1 MEAFCEENRIQVAH
15 GSSRTP
21 TTQSLVERS
30 NRSWKEDM
38 RALIMSTSST
48 VFKNGVKKH
57 QKQLILET

>member
-15 GSSRTP
+15 GSPRTP
-21 TTQSLVERS
+21 TTQGLVERS
-30 NRSWKEDM
+30 NQSWKEDM
-38 RALIMSTSST
+38 RALIMIPQ